1 VSDGS
6 TATTSILTDS
16 ADRSLDDFMRKT
28 FGAAFVH
35 RAPQRSDLVT
45 ELLKKNRNLLG
56 DRRPRVALAGP
67 TYVGKSSIFN
77 AIFGRRVQAESTG
90 TSDTTGFVAEVQLGG
105 VLLYDTPG
113 VGGLDEA
120 YARFSRRFLGLSR
133 SRTNASPAA
142 PIPFRVYGDP
152 GASPLAKGLG
162 KRVEGHDPTLDQDY
176 WDCELALDSVSPEFD
191 LILVCF
197 ALNHTLEATSV
208 RLFKE
213 LRRRH
218 PAVILVGTKRDLAD
232 DPKIE
237 RIQEQATSYLGERFR
252 PVSVKV
258 GFENTLRD
266 LLSTFFARLP
276 ESSLATLNQQ
286 LSDKFRRERKDLF
299 EELLRRIAAKTAVER
314 VDRKVDELN
323 LPVLQA
329 ALFGLVLKL
338 VMDFDMTKVS
348 IREAVKNSLLKAA
361 SSVTAERTLH
371 ETTTILQPQTRVR
384 PVQRVQ
390 YVSETRK
397 RTVFRRRT
405 IEVNEAAPGA
415 LGGGIA
421 GAVVGA
427 LAGPVGVAI
436 GFFGGALFG
445 WLLGGSRVQRKEV
458 TIPEVIEEV
467 IQIPRVV
474 VDYERF
480 EERVPVSQE
489 TVRPL
494 SGGARAALA
503 VVCFGRV
510 FYSELER
517 IEKEGRQTIRT
528 AEFEKG
534 IEALLSEL
542 TPRLTDSARAAI
554 DQATDERAVY
564 ELLEPVFR
572 PMPGEAR

>member
-1 VSDGS
+1 MSDDSTGATGS
-6 TATTSILTDS
+6 LTDP
-16 ADRSLDDFMRKT
+16 ADRSLDAFMRKT
-28 FGAAFVH
+28 FGPAFVKS
-35 RAPQRSDLVT
+35 APQRTDLVT

-56 DRRPRVALAGP
+56 DSRPKVALAGP

-113 VGGLDEA
+113 VGGLDEE
-120 YARFSRRFLGLSR
+120 YARISRRFLGLSR
-133 SRTNASPAA
+133 SQGKAVPAA

-152 GASPLAKGLG
+152 SASPLANGLRNSV
-162 KRVEGHDPTLDQDY
+162 KGHDPALGQDY
-176 WDCELALDSVSPEFD
+176 WDCQLTLDGVSPKFD

-213 LRRRH
+213 LKRHH

-232 DPKIE
+232 NPKIAS
-237 RIQEQATSYLGERFR
+237 IQERAESHLGERFR
-252 PVSVKV
+252 PVSVKDGYEDTV
-258 GFENTLRD
+258 RD

-338 VMDFDMTKVS
+338 VMDFDMTKAP
-348 IREAVKNSLLKAA
+348 IREAVKISLLKSA
-361 SSVTAERTLH
+361 SSVSADRTLH

-390 YVSETRK
+390 YVSEKRR

-405 IEVNEAAPGA
+405 VEVNEAAPGA

-474 VDYERF
+474 VDYERI
-480 EERVPVSQE
+480 EERIPVSQE

-517 IEKEGRQTIRT
+517 IETDGRQTIRT

-534 IEALLSEL
+534 MEALLSQL
-542 TPRLTDSARAAI
+542 TPRLTDDARASI
-554 DQATDERAVY
+554 DRTTDERVVY
-564 ELLEPVFR
+564 ELLDPVFQPNLGGSR
-572 PMPGEAR
+572 